1 MSTRGLIA
9 ALGALATGVVLLAAA
24 GCGGS
29 GEKGGTGTE
38 TAAPSRG
45 GTVRVNLASDT
56 DYTDPALAY
65 YSVSWQF
72 EYATALKLL
81 NYPDAPAPAGSRL
94 QPEAAVAL
102 PNVSPDGKTYTFT
115 IRDGFRFSPPSNER
129 VTAASFKAALVRV
142 LNPKMQ
148 SPGASFLS
156 DIAGAEAFRN
166 GKAKSVSGIQVE
178 GDTLTITL
186 VDVAP
191 DFLSRIAM
199 PFFAA
204 IPVSTP
210 LNPAGEK
217 QIPSAGPYFIEKWV
231 PKRQLVLARNPNY
244 GGDRPANADRIVYTV
259 GVNPAQGLLQI
270 KKGQADYAADGIPPS
285 AHGELGPEYGPGS
298 QAAKEGAQQYF
309 VNPTLAFR
317 YLALN
322 TDRPLFADA
331 KLRRAVNYALD
342 RALLIRQRGAY
353 AGRPTDQYLPYGLA
367 GFRDEQIYPLER
379 ADVAAAREL
388 AAGAKGKAVLYTC
401 NQAPCPETAQIIQAN
416 LKEIGIDVVIKQF
429 ERAVQFQ
436 KQGVRGEPFDI
447 AFDGWQADYADP
459 YDFVNVLLDGSR
471 IQKANN
477 VNFSYFDDPAFIEK
491 MHAAARLSGDERL
504 RAYGELDVELARDAA
519 PLAAWVNDN
528 DRDFF
533 SSRIGCQ
540 GYQPIYAMDLAAL
553 CVRG

>member
-1 MSTRGLIA
+1 LRVTVGAVA
-9 ALGALATGVVLLAAA
+9 AGVVLLATAA
-24 GCGGS
+24 CGGS
-29 GEKGGTGTE
+29 GETRTTTE
-38 TAAPSRG
+38 TESKRG
-45 GTVRVNLASDT
+45 GTIRVNLASDT

-81 NYPDAPAPAGSRL
+81 NYPDAPAPEGSRL
-94 QPEAAVAL
+94 QPEAAAAL
-102 PNVSPDGKTYTFT
+102 PNVSADGRTYTFT
-115 IRDGFRFSPPSNER
+115 IREGFRFSPPSNQP

-142 LNPKMQ
+142 LSPKMQ

-166 GKAKSVSGIQVE
+166 GKAKSVSGIEVD
-178 GDTLTITL
+178 GDRLTITL

-204 IPVSTP
+204 IPLSTP

-217 QIPSAGPYFIEKWV
+217 QIPSAGPYYIEKWV

-270 KKGQADYAADGIPPS
+270 EKAQADYAADGIPPA
-285 AHGELGPEYGPGS
+285 AHGELGPMYGPGS

-322 TDRPLFADA
+322 TARPLFADA

-367 GFRDEQIYPLER
+367 GFRDERIYPLDR
-379 ADVAAAREL
+379 ADVATAREL

-401 NQAPCPETAQIIQAN
+401 NEAPCPETAQIIQAN
-416 LKEIGIDVVIKQF
+416 LKEIGIDVEIRQF

-471 IQKANN
+471 LQKANN
-477 VNFSYFDDPAFIEK
+477 VNFSYFDDPVFIEK

-540 GYQPIYAMDLAAL
+540 VYQPIYAMDLAAL
-553 CVRG
+553 CVHG

>member
-1 MSTRGLIA
+1 MTSSRLRATVGVLA
-9 ALGALATGVVLLAAA
+9 AVGVLLAAA
-24 GCGGS
+24 CGGS
-29 GEKGGTGTE
+29 GETPTTTATE
-38 TAAPSRG
+38 TKRG
-45 GTVRVNLASDT
+45 GTIRVNLASDT

-65 YSVSWQF
+65 YTVSWQF

-94 QPEAAVAL
+94 QPEAAVGL
-102 PNVSPDGKTYTFT
+102 PKVSADGKTYTFT
-115 IRDGFRFSPPSNER
+115 IREGFRFSPPSNEP

-142 LNPKMQ
+142 LSPRMQ

-156 DIAGAEAFRN
+156 DVAGAEAFRN
-166 GKAKSVSGIQVE
+166 GKAKSVSGIEVD
-178 GDTLTITL
+178 GDTLTIAL

-204 IPVSTP
+204 IPLSTP
-210 LNPAGEK
+210 LNPRGEST
-217 QIPSAGPYFIEKWV
+217 IPSAGPYYIEKWV

-270 KKGQADYAADGIPPS
+270 KKAQADYAADGIPPA
-285 AHGELGPEYGPGS
+285 AHGELGPKFGPGS
-298 QAAKEGAQQYF
+298 QAARAGAQQYF

-367 GFRDEQIYPLER
+367 GFRDEPIYPLDR
-379 ADVAAAREL
+379 ADVAAAKRL
-388 AAGAKGKAVLYTC
+388 AGGSKGKAVLYTC
-401 NQAPCPETAQIIQAN
+401 NETPCPETAQIIQAN
-416 LKEIGIDVVIKQF
+416 LKEIGIDVEIRQF

-436 KQGVRGEPFDI
+436 KQGLRGEPFDI

-471 IQKANN
+471 LQKANN

-504 RAYGELDVELARDAA
+504 RAYGDLDVELARDAA

-533 SSRIGCQ
+533 SERIGCQ
-540 GYQPIYAMDLAAL
+540 VYQPIYAMDLAAL

>member
-1 MSTRGLIA
+1 MSTRQAIA
-9 ALGALATGVVLLAAA
+9 ALGALATGVALLAAA

-29 GEKGGTGTE
+29 GEKSATATE
-38 TAAPSRG
+38 AAAPSRG

-72 EYATALKLL
+72 EYATSLKLL
-81 NYPDAPAPAGSRL
+81 NYPDAPAPEGSRL

-102 PNVSPDGKTYTFT
+102 PIVSPDGKTYTFT
-115 IRDGFRFSPPSNER
+115 VRDGFRFSPPSNER

-142 LNPKMQ
+142 LSPKMQ

-166 GKAKSVSGIQVE
+166 GKAKSVSGIRVD
-178 GDTLTITL
+178 GDTLTIML

-204 IPVSTP
+204 VPVSTP
-210 LNPAGEK
+210 LNPAGEQ

-244 GGDRPANADRIVYTV
+244 GGDRPANPDRIVYTV

-285 AHGELGPEYGPGS
+285 AHGQLGPEFGPGS
-298 QAAKEGAQQYF
+298 KAARQGVQQYF

-353 AGRPTDQYLPYGLA
+353 AGRATDQYLPYGLA

-379 ADVAAAREL
+379 ADVATAKAL
-388 AAGAKGKAVLYTC
+388 AAGAKGTAVLYTC

-416 LKEIGIDVVIKQF
+416 LKAIGIDVVIKQF

-436 KQGVRGEPFDI
+436 KQGIRGEPFDI

-471 IQKANN
+471 LQAANN
-477 VNFSYFDDPAFIEK
+477 VNFSYFDDPGYIEK
-491 MHAAARLSGDERL
+491 MHAAARLSGDARL
-504 RAYGELDVELARDAA
+504 QAYGDLDVELARDAA

-540 GYQPIYAMDLAAL
+540 VYQPIYAMDLATL
-553 CVRG
+553 CVHP

>member
-1 MSTRGLIA
+1 MTSNRKRVTY
-9 ALGALATGVVLLAAA
+9 GALATGVVLLATAA
-24 GCGGS
+24 CGGS
-29 GEKGGTGTE
+29 TE
-38 TAAPSRG
+38 TRTATDAKTKRG
-45 GTVRVNLASDT
+45 GTIRVNLASDT

-65 YSVSWQF
+65 YSVSWQV

-81 NYPDAPAPAGSRL
+81 NYPDAPAPEGSRL
-94 QPEAAVAL
+94 QPEAAAAL
-102 PNVSPDGKTYTFT
+102 PNVSADGKTYTFT
-115 IRDGFRFSPPSNER
+115 IREGFRFSPPSKEL

-142 LNPKMQ
+142 LSPKMQ

-156 DIAGAEAFRN
+156 DIAGAEAFRD
-166 GKAKSVSGIQVE
+166 GKAKSVSGIEVD

-204 IPVSTP
+204 IPLSTP

-217 QIPSAGPYFIEKWV
+217 QIPSAGPYYIEEWV

-244 GGDRPANADRIVYTV
+244 GGDRPANADRIVYAV

-270 KKGQADYAADGIPPS
+270 KKEQADYAADGIPPA
-285 AHGELGPEYGPGS
+285 AHGELGPAYGPGS

-322 TDRPLFADA
+322 TERPLFADA

-367 GFRDEQIYPLER
+367 GFRDERIYPLER
-379 ADVAAAREL
+379 ADVATAKRL
-388 AAGAKGKAVLYTC
+388 AGGAKGKAVLYTC
-401 NQAPCPETAQIIQAN
+401 NDAPCPETAQIIQAN
-416 LKEIGIDVVIKQF
+416 LKEIGIDVEIRQF

-436 KQGVRGEPFDI
+436 KQGIRGEPFDI

-471 IQKANN
+471 LQKANN
-477 VNFSYFDDPAFIEK
+477 VNFSYFDDPVFIEK

-504 RAYGELDVELARDAA
+504 RAYGELDIELARDAA

-540 GYQPIYAMDLAAL
+540 VYQPIYAMDLAAL
-553 CVRG
+553 CIRG

>member
-1 MSTRGLIA
+1 MRVTV
-9 ALGALATGVVLLAAA
+9 GALAAGGVLLAAA
-24 GCGGS
+24 CGGS
-29 GEKGGTGTE
+29 SETRTATDTE
-38 TAAPSRG
+38 TKRG
-45 GTVRVNLASDT
+45 GTIRVNLASDT

-81 NYPDAPAPAGSRL
+81 NYPDAPAPEGSRL
-94 QPEAAVAL
+94 QPEAAAAL
-102 PNVSPDGKTYTFT
+102 PDVSADGKTYTFT
-115 IRDGFRFSPPSNER
+115 VRDGFRFSPPSNEP

-142 LNPKMQ
+142 LSPKMQ

-166 GKAKSVSGIQVE
+166 GKAKSVSGIEVD

-204 IPVSTP
+204 IPLSTP

-217 QIPSAGPYFIEKWV
+217 QIPSAGPYYIEKWT
-231 PKRQLVLARNPNY
+231 PKRQLVLVRNPNY
-244 GGDRPANADRIVYTV
+244 HGDRPANADRFVYTA
-259 GVNPAQGLLQI
+259 GVNPAQGLLLI
-270 KKGQADYAADGIPPS
+270 KQGTADYAADGLPPA
-285 AHGELGPEYGPGS
+285 AHSELGPKYGPGS
-298 QAAKEGAQQYF
+298 PAAKEGRQQYF

-317 YLALN
+317 YLGLN
-322 TDRPLFADA
+322 TSRPLFSDV
-331 KLRRAVNYALD
+331 KLRQAVNFAID
-342 RALLIRQRGAY
+342 RALLIRQLGAY
-353 AGRPTDQYLPYGLA
+353 AGRPTDQYLPYNLN
-367 GFRDEQIYPLER
+367 GFTDAEIYPLDR
-379 ADVAAAREL
+379 PDVEKAKQL
-388 AAGAKGKAVLYTC
+388 AAGSKKGKAILYTC
-401 NQAPCPETAQIIQAN
+401 NASPCPETAQIIKAN
-416 LKEIGIDVVIKQF
+416 LKEIGIDVEIKQF
-429 ERAVQFQ
+429 ERAIQFQ
-436 KQGVRGEPFDI
+436 KQGTKGEPFDI
-447 AFDGWQADYADP
+447 AFDGWHADLADP
-459 YDFVNVLLDGSR
+459 YDFINVLLDGTR

-477 VNFSYFDDPAFIEK
+477 VNFSYFDDPVFTEK

-519 PLAAWVNDN
+519 PLVAWVNDN

-540 GYQPIYAMDLAAL
+540 VYQPIYAMDLAAL
-553 CVRG
+553 CVHG